1 MSDSVRLAAILLPN
15 SRLRFCSSPDGI
27 DTWEDPTNEI
37 YQVTDRYGFIHDY
50 KLPEK
55 LTKYENQIREVE
67 MKRREKWRKMIGSW
81 DFYKKKNFDKM
92 RERVFKG
99 IPNAVRGSAWLL
111 LLDVPRIKDEQPG
124 RYDEMYSL
132 GKQYSKEVRQ
142 IDLDINRTFRNNI
155 MFRERYN
162 IKQQELFRVLVAYSV
177 YNQEVAYCQVSLV
190 ADLANSVS
198 NASSNLIG

>member
-1 MSDSVRLAAILLPN
+1 M
-15 SRLRFCSSPDGI
+15 
-27 DTWEDPTNEI
+27 
-37 YQVTDRYGFIHDY
+37 TDRYGFIHDY

-67 MKRREKWRKMIGSW
+67 MKRREKWRKMITNW
-81 DFYKKKNFDKM
+81 DFYKKKNYDKL
-92 RERVFKG
+92 RDRVFKG

-111 LLDVPRIKDEQPG
+111 LLDVPRIKDEQRG
-124 RYDEMYSL
+124 RYDEMFSL

-177 YNQEVAYCQVSLV
+177 YNQEVGYCQVSFERSLFR
-190 ADLANSVS
+190 N
-198 NASSNLIG
+198 